1 MLSIGRFPSQQIS
14 SREEIIVEPTNSNK
28 ETIEP
33 VNQMSSLNKIKKKLV
48 PSRFNRKKHN
58 QGVNDPADDDTMSV
72 DRDDSDGFSIATHKI
87 TNVSE
92 SFEDE
97 IEMTICSDEEELS
110 RDGSY
115 QTESRILQNNPST
128 ENSVSNLSNRSK
140 KSNYYVLRE
149 APSVE
154 VAAYRG
160 PPRFD
165 WIDIETA
172 AAIRVQAAY
181 RRFKSNKELDRQG
194 LTTAGMRKRRNNKRS
209 NNDSYWNFLFNPS
222 IFSLSTTN
230 EKSSQENTYYT
241 KRKER
246 EEREADL
253 RKFHMKKKSSD
264 VLIEEIEI
272 VEDFSTA

>member
-115 QTESRILQNNPST
+115 QTETRILKNNPST

-140 KSNYYVLRE
+140 KSKYYVLRE

-165 WIDIETA
+165 WIDI
-172 AAIRVQAAY
+172 V
-181 RRFKSNKELDRQG
+181 SNYQKE
-194 LTTAGMRKRRNNKRS
+194 N
-209 NNDSYWNFLFNPS
+209 
-222 IFSLSTTN
+222 
-230 EKSSQENTYYT
+230 
-241 KRKER
+241 
-246 EEREADL
+246 
-253 RKFHMKKKSSD
+253 
-264 VLIEEIEI
+264 
-272 VEDFSTA
+272 